1 VTGAGRPSG
10 SGGERGPSGGD
21 GSGFGSSAGPP
32 AAPPPDTT
40 ELGIDIIRVSRIT
53 ASLARFGDRFT
64 KRVLTPAEAAY
75 VRNRPETLAGRW
87 AAKEAVS
94 KVLGLGVRGIGWRD
108 IEVERLPTGQPAI
121 RLHGRAARRATQLGM
136 NRIAVSISHEAEFA
150 VAIAYGVRTAGGR
163 FLYPPDIEE
172 RLDEREAALLRRLE
186 RLRGLA
192 REAATAEAKLST
204 TDAAG
209 AAGMS
214 AIRATEEGAD
224 A

>member
-1 VTGAGRPSG
+1 MGGGAGSFV
-10 SGGERGPSGGD
+10 E
-21 GSGFGSSAGPP
+21 
-32 AAPPPDTT
+32 PPPETT
-40 ELGIDIIRVSRIT
+40 ELGIDIIGVSRIA

-108 IEVERLPTGQPAI
+108 IEVERLPTGQPSI

-136 NRIAVSISHEAEFA
+136 GRVAVSISHESEFA

-163 FLYPPDIEE
+163 FLLPPDIEE
-172 RLDEREAALLRRLE
+172 RLDEREATLLRRLE

-192 REAATAEAKLST
+192 REAATAEAKLS
-204 TDAAG
+204 ASEAASPAGSAAAKGSEEQAG
-209 AAGMS
+209 A
-214 AIRATEEGAD
+214 
-224 A
+224 